1 MSVYGHPQHRGK
13 EASEEGVR
21 RRVRA
26 RGSKPPLP
34 TVILANT
41 RSLVKQFTELR
52 NAVRYLSEYRESCLL
67 CFTETW
73 LKDTTDNSTLR
84 IIGFSDPIRRDRD
97 AQVTGKRMGGGVC
110 VYINERWCKNYTV
123 RDSHCS
129 EDIELLSLS
138 VRPYYLPREFGQV
151 FVTVVYIHPR
161 ANTKVAA
168 NRIYDTMAKLENM
181 APDAPKFVLGDFN
194 GCSIKSVLPNYYQ
207 YVECPTRR
215 DKTLDLCFG
224 NIKDAYK
231 GYAKPPLGDSDHNA
245 IQLVPQYK
253 QKLKTSKPEI
263 KIVKQ
268 WTDESVERLR
278 GCFDCTVWDI
288 FVNTSKNLEEL
299 TSVVTDY
306 IRFCVDCIIPEKT
319 FRVFPNDKPWV
330 NKELKGALH
339 RKRRAF
345 EQGDRLKMKAIQ
357 KEIRQITNDCKQK
370 YKRQIEVK
378 MRGNNLKHA
387 WQGMYTM
394 IGKEEKK
401 RHIVTNGD
409 DQAFANELNGFY
421 ARFETSDF
429 LLERDAI
436 RQQLQYGTPP
446 TITAED
452 VRRVFNKIDSK
463 KAPGPDQIS
472 GRVLQMCSEQLSLI
486 FCQLFQKSL
495 DTQYIPK
502 VWKSSLIVPVPKVAR
517 PADLNDYRPVALTS
531 IVVKSLER
539 IVLRHILND
548 VQCNIDPLQFAYRN
562 KRSTDDALL
571 YMLHN
576 IYCHLDKPKR
586 YVRVLF
592 IDFSSAF
599 NTIRPHIMME
609 RLGQLGVNPNIIRW
623 VESFLTERTQC
634 VRVNEAVSSPIMT
647 NTGSPQG
654 SVISP
659 VLFTLYTNECRSNT
673 PEHLT
678 IKFAD
683 DTAIVGLI
691 LDSDETNYRAWVD
704 QFADWC
710 RSSYLHLNIKK
721 TKEIIIDYRIGSQP
735 HQCLVINEEDV
746 AIVAEYKYLGTIIDN
761 KLQWNSNTDTVYKK
775 GLQRL
780 HFMRRLRQFRV
791 DSDMMLL
798 FYHSFVE
805 STLLFCC
812 VAWYFSL
819 SVTNK
824 NRLSKIVN
832 LASKVAGKKL
842 DSMAITCE
850 RRVLKKGQAINR
862 DMSHPLHQAY
872 EVLPSGRRFRL
883 PSFKTNRAS
892 KSFIPTSI
900 TFMNKNLPAGQ
911 HFK

>member
-1 MSVYGHPQHRGK
+1 MG
-13 EASEEGVR
+13 
-21 RRVRA
+21 
-26 RGSKPPLP
+26 
-34 TVILANT
+34 
-41 RSLVKQFTELR
+41 
-52 NAVRYLSEYRESCLL
+52 
-67 CFTETW
+67 
-73 LKDTTDNSTLR
+73 
-84 IIGFSDPIRRDRD
+84 
-97 AQVTGKRMGGGVC
+97 GGGVC

-161 ANTKVAA
+161 SNTKVAA

-194 GCSIKSVLPNYYQ
+194 
-207 YVECPTRR
+207 
-215 DKTLDLCFG
+215 
-224 NIKDAYK
+224 
-231 GYAKPPLGDSDHNA
+231 
-245 IQLVPQYK
+245 
-253 QKLKTSKPEI
+253 
-263 KIVKQ
+263 
-268 WTDESVERLR
+268 
-278 GCFDCTVWDI
+278 
-288 FVNTSKNLEEL
+288 KNLEEL
-299 TSVVTDY
+299 TLVVTDY

-330 NKELKGALH
+330 NKELKVALH

-401 RHIVTNGD
+401 RHIDTNGD

-446 TITAED
+446 TITADE

-472 GRVLQMCSEQLSLI
+472 GRVLQICSEQLSLI

-495 DTQYIPK
+495 FTHYIPK
-502 VWKSSLIVPVPKVAR
+502 AWRSSLIVPVPKVAR

-599 NTIRPHIMME
+599 NTII
-609 RLGQLGVNPNIIRW
+609 
-623 VESFLTERTQC
+623 T
-634 VRVNEAVSSPIMT
+634 
-647 NTGSPQG
+647 
-654 SVISP
+654 
-659 VLFTLYTNECRSNT
+659 TL
-673 PEHLT
+673 
-678 IKFAD
+678 
-683 DTAIVGLI
+683 
-691 LDSDETNYRAWVD
+691 
-704 QFADWC
+704 
-710 RSSYLHLNIKK
+710 
-721 TKEIIIDYRIGSQP
+721 
-735 HQCLVINEEDV
+735 
-746 AIVAEYKYLGTIIDN
+746 
-761 KLQWNSNTDTVYKK
+761 
-775 GLQRL
+775 
-780 HFMRRLRQFRV
+780 
-791 DSDMMLL
+791 
-798 FYHSFVE
+798 
-805 STLLFCC
+805 
-812 VAWYFSL
+812 
-819 SVTNK
+819 
-824 NRLSKIVN
+824 
-832 LASKVAGKKL
+832 
-842 DSMAITCE
+842 
-850 RRVLKKGQAINR
+850 
-862 DMSHPLHQAY
+862 
-872 EVLPSGRRFRL
+872 
-883 PSFKTNRAS
+883 
-892 KSFIPTSI
+892 
-900 TFMNKNLPAGQ
+900 
-911 HFK
+911 